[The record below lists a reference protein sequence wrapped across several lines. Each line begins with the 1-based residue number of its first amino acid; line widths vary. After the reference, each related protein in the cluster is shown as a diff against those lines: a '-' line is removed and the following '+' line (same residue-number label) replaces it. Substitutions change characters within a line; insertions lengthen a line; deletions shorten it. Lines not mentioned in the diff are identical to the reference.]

1 MGQWDGWVGREERA
15 SDICS
20 VGFARRFL
28 GTFDLSDDLEQA
40 LPQSVHWCLAV
51 PDVPGRMLGRDG
63 HPARDGSL
71 ASFLPPIPLERRM
84 WAGSEME
91 FLAPIMV
98 GAEVE
103 RISRIAA
110 IEEKEGRS
118 GPLVFVT
125 IRHEWL
131 SGGRPAVRELQNLV
145 YREAS
150 TTAPVKS
157 RVSEEIGE
165 WERTVQFVPDPPL
178 MFRYSALTFNS
189 HRIHYDADYTRDVEH
204 YPGLVVHGPLTA
216 SRLLM
221 LAAAELG
228 EQALGRFSF
237 RALAPAFAGEIVTLC
252 LRPALAGLE
261 FAAFAE
267 SATHGRRR
275 IMEAQGTPA

>member
-1 MGQWDGWVGREERA
+1 MGQWDSWVGREERA

-20 VGFARRFL
+20 AGFARRFL
-28 GTFDLSDDLEQA
+28 GTFDLPDDLAQA

-51 PDVPGRMLGRDG
+51 PDTPGRMIGRDG
-63 HPARDGSL
+63 HPVRDGDP
-71 ASFLPPIPLERRM
+71 ASFLPPISLERRM
-84 WAGSEME
+84 WAGSETE
-91 FLAPIMV
+91 FLAPIKV

-103 RISRIAA
+103 RISRTAN

-125 IRHEWL
+125 VGHEWL
-131 SGGRPAVRELQNLV
+131 SDGEPAVREMQKLV
-145 YREAS
+145 YREAAAV
-150 TTAPVKS
+150 TPTKPPP
-157 RVSEEIGE
+157 SEEIGR
-165 WERTVQFVPDPPL
+165 WDRTAQFTPDPTL

-189 HRIHYDADYTRDVEH
+189 HRIHYDADYARKVEH

-228 EQALGRFSF
+228 EQPLARFSF
-237 RALAPAFAGEIVTLC
+237 RALAPAFGGELVTLC
-252 LRPALAGLE
+252 LRQASADIE
-261 FAAFAE
+261 FAAFAKGAG
-267 SATHGRRR
+267 SGRRR